1 MGRTHEATAPGLDS
15 RPIGSYREFAPA
27 PALRGVVRAYFS
39 FIPNVAWVGHRTVS
53 REVLIT
59 REEPF
64 DLPMLADARSSLALD
79 LGATCHAG
87 AGWSSGAPLEAR
99 VLGARRLARQAVAHD
114 CSEMVGAYLEPG
126 ATVALLGVPAVELTD
141 RTVGLDEFW
150 GSQATHVLAD
160 VAELGEAARVDR
172 LEAALLERLRSQPR
186 FKSSVDVLALTQWVQ
201 ANPTSARV
209 SDLADMVGVS
219 RRHLTRIFREVVGVS
234 PKRFSRLARFK
245 TGLVYEGAGQ
255 GVQWAQVAA
264 ELGYADQSHMIAE
277 FRELAGLTPEMLAER
292 RWFHPFIVEMRDRH
306 ARRTVRRG
314 PARPSQ

>member
-1 MGRTHEATAPGLDS
+1 MGHPREATAPVFDP
-15 RPIGSYREFAPA
+15 RAIGSYREFAPA
-27 PALRGVVRAYFS
+27 PALAGVVRAYFS
-39 FIPNVAWVGHRTVS
+39 FMPNVPWVGHRTIT
-53 REVLIT
+53 REVPIS

-79 LGATCHAG
+79 LGATCRTD

-99 VLGARRLARQAVAHD
+99 VLGARRLARQAAAHD

-126 ATVALLGVPAVELTD
+126 ATLALLSVPAVELTD

-150 GSQATHVLAD
+150 GSQATQLLSD

-172 LEAALLERLRSQPR
+172 LETALLERLRPQSR
-186 FKSSVDVLALTQWVQ
+186 SRRSVDVLALTRWVQ

-209 SDLADMVGVS
+209 SELAGMVDVS

-234 PKRFSRLARFK
+234 PKRFCRLARFK
-245 TGLVYEGAGQ
+245 TGLVYAGAGQ
-255 GVQWAQVAA
+255 GVSWAQVAE

-292 RWFHPFIVEMRDRH
+292 RWFHPFIVEMADRNG
-306 ARRTVRRG
+306 RPTVRRG
-314 PARPSQ
+314 PTRPSQ